1 MIEFTEIQQHLSV
14 PFEVYQKLPGLS
26 TSFLKQEQNGVKP
39 DFVMTDK
46 VRVGSLVDSILTE
59 PAKADMSSPLYPI
72 AKNIAFKM
80 KQTFGEMMS
89 SFIPQVSYTA
99 IAEHQ
104 GFKMRVRGRLDFLLP
119 KLAVIDLKVT
129 YNKDIP
135 TLIDFMK
142 YREQMFLYCK
152 FAGVQKAYLLF
163 YCVPKKTC
171 TIHFIDCSGANTWWE
186 EKIIAHGKVEN
197 GATDGEIVEPVKP
210 KFEIPAEKPTR
221 SIGEKNNGLLPN
233 NDFLNGY

>member
-1 MIEFTEIQQHLSV
+1 MITFSDIQQHLSV

-26 TSFLKQEQNGVKP
+26 TSFLKQEVGGVKP

-59 PAKADMSSPLYPI
+59 PKKADMSSPLYPY
-72 AKNIAFKM
+72 AKEIAFKL
-80 KQTFGEMMS
+80 KQTFGDMMS

-104 GFKMRVRGRLDFLLP
+104 GFKMRVRGRLDYLLP

-129 YNKDIP
+129 YAKDIP
-135 TLIDFMK
+135 ALIDFMRYK
-142 YREQMFLYCK
+142 EQMFLYCQ
-152 FAGVQKAYLLF
+152 FAGVQKAYLLV

-171 TIHFIDCSGANTWWE
+171 TVHFIDCSGSSTWWE
-186 EKIIAHGKVEN
+186 EKIIAFGKIETS
-197 GATDGEIVEPVKP
+197 ATDGEIIESVTAVT
-210 KFEIPAEKPTR
+210 AVTEKPT
-221 SIGEKNNGLLPN
+221 EKPSGLSPN
-233 NDFLNGY
+233 NDFLNGI